1 MKVNVRDFLRSSY
14 NHGDSITI
22 INNLPSNEVG
32 DVYKVL
38 WEGKYETIDHSIP
51 EDIVTLEVVKWGI
64 DHNGIVIF
72 VNYKREWLLI

>member
-1 MKVNVRDFLRSSY
+1 MKVNVRDFLGYSY

-38 WEGKYETIDHSIP
+38 WKGKYETIDHNIP
-51 EDIVTLEVVKWGI
+51 EDIVRLEVVKWGI
-64 DHNGIVIF
+64 EHNGIVIF
-72 VNYKREWLLI
+72 VNYKGEGLLI